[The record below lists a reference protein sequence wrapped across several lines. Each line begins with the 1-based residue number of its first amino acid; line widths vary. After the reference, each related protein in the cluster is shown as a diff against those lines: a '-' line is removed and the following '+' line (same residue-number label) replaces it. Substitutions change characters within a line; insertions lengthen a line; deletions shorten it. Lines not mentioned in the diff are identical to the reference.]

1 MTQKTTLQISEKTK
15 SDAGFTLLEL
25 LVVLAIMGMLA
36 AIIGPQV
43 VRYLGSSRSQTAK
56 VQIQNISAALELYR
70 LDVGRYP
77 SAEEGLAALV
87 KPPASQTAWNGPYMQ
102 QATALVDPWGKAY
115 QYRMPGKETEADIY
129 TYGSDGAQ
137 GGTKEAKDV
146 GNW

>member
-1 MTQKTTLQISEKTK
+1 MTLKKPAQNTETSKP
-15 SDAGFTLLEL
+15 DAGFTLLEL

-43 VRYLGSSRSQTAK
+43 VKYLGSSRSQTAK

-87 KPPASQTAWNGPYMQ
+87 KPPASQTAWNGPYLQ
-102 QATALVDPWGKAY
+102 QPTALIDPWGKAY
-115 QYRMPGKETEADIY
+115 LYRVPGKETEADIY
-129 TYGSDGAQ
+129 TYGSDNMQ

>member
-1 MTQKTTLQISEKTK
+1 MTLKKPAQHIDTSKP
-15 SDAGFTLLEL
+15 DAGFTLLEL

-87 KPPASQTAWNGPYMQ
+87 KPPASQTAWNGPYLQ
-102 QATALVDPWGKAY
+102 QSTALIDPWGKSY
-115 QYRMPGKETEADIY
+115 LYRVPGKETEADIY
-129 TYGSDGAQ
+129 TYGSDNVQ

>member
-1 MTQKTTLQISEKTK
+1 
-15 SDAGFTLLEL
+15 
-25 LVVLAIMGMLA
+25 MLA
-36 AIIGPQV
+36 SPCWNCWWCLRLWACLLQSSA
-43 VRYLGSSRSQTAK
+43 RKWLGIWARSQTAK

-87 KPPASQTAWNGPYMQ
+87 KPPASQTAWNGPYLQ
-102 QATALVDPWGKAY
+102 QSTALIDPWGKSY
-115 QYRMPGKETEADIY
+115 LYRVPGKETEADIY
-129 TYGSDGAQ
+129 TYGSDNVQ